1 MKVNSFPVRIIKMYV
16 ELTPVPIHIINLV
29 LIMIDTLCNVNLKQL
44 AKSLPIVLHLALSL
58 EWNIMFF

>member
-1 MKVNSFPVRIIKMYV
+1 MYV